1 MYVSIIGRGFFKHV
15 KHKGM
20 KTSTLSGRWEPHVTI
35 AASASIRLVDE
46 PTARLVDGNPR
57 SESLAMIC
65 Q

>member
-35 AASASIRLVDE
+35 AASASIRPSGWWMNQRHGWWMVTRDLN
-46 PTARLVDGNPR
+46 L
-57 SESLAMIC
+57 C